1 VIDYSSI
8 LSEKVQNLQFSGIRK
23 FFDIAASVENVI
35 SLSIGEPDFRT
46 PWKIRK
52 EAINALQRGRTM
64 YTANA
69 GIEGLREAICTYVKN
84 YTGVSYNYKNEV
96 VVTVGGSEAI
106 DLAIRALVNNG
117 DEVIIPQPSFVCYD
131 PIVQLA
137 GGVPVPIETL
147 EEHGFRITPEQL
159 KQHITPKTKAL
170 ILPYPN
176 NPTGA
181 IMKREHLEAIA
192 EVLRDTN
199 IIVIADEIYSELT
212 YGGEKHVSIVTID
225 GMAERTVLINGFSK
239 AFSMT
244 GWRLGYA
251 CAPKPIAEQM
261 LKIHQYAIMC
271 SPTVSQFAA
280 IVALTECR
288 PDVEYMVSEYDMRR
302 KLAVKGFNDLGL
314 TCREPMGAFYVFP
327 CIKSTG
333 LSSQEFCTRLIKSK
347 QVAVVPGDAFGLGGE
362 GYVRVSYAYSLNHI
376 NTALKRI
383 GEFLNEL

>member
-1 VIDYSSI
+1 M
-8 LSEKVQNLQFSGIRK
+8 LCKGAEPCIRQMPVLK
-23 FFDIAASVENVI
+23 SF
-35 SLSIGEPDFRT
+35 
-46 PWKIRK
+46 
-52 EAINALQRGRTM
+52 
-64 YTANA
+64 
-69 GIEGLREAICTYVKN
+69 VKRFVLMLEI
-84 YTGVSYNYKNEV
+84 TGVSYNYKNEV